1 MGHDHS
7 MRWPFG
13 FLRARRNVSRG
24 LFPYHDGTRQRWGD
38 PFTIYR
44 KLKSGD
50 VDMGQIGDAVDR
62 QEEPETTQAIELISG
77 AFAVQRWSDESQT
90 GLTDMEILTLPVLLG
105 NYLEGVKK
113 NTSTGST

>member
-1 MGHDHS
+1 MIS
-7 MRWPFG
+7 PFS
-13 FLRARRNVSRG
+13 FLRARRNVARG

-44 KLKSGD
+44 KLASGK
-50 VDMGQIGDAVDR
+50 VSFSQISDAVDR

-77 AFAVQRWSDESQT
+77 AFGVQRWDDEQQT
-90 GLTDMEILTLPVLLG
+90 GLTDMEILELPHLLAS
-105 NYLEGVKK
+105 YLDGVKK